1 MDADADGICDDVDDC
16 VGAID
21 GCGICNGDGTT
32 CTGCADPAA
41 SNYDEN
47 NIFADNGQCVYAT
60 TFNVDMSCFDNAGA
74 SVNGAESFTDV
85 FVTGPIF
92 GWAANDGYNALT
104 DADGDGNYSVTLDF
118 PAGNVEYKYGINGF
132 ADQEQLG

>member
-1 MDADADGICDDVDDC
+1 MCGGAGIADGACDCDGNVLDACGVCGGSGVDADADGICDDIDDC

-21 GCGICNGDGTT
+21 GCGVCNGDGTT

-74 SVNGAESFTDV
+74 SVN
-85 FVTGPIF
+85 
-92 GWAANDGYNALT
+92 AAASPMCL
-104 DADGDGNYSVTLDF
+104 
-118 PAGNVEYKYGINGF
+118 
-132 ADQEQLG
+132 